1 MSESSTI
8 TATANTA
15 ARRIVRRVPAQADLS
30 IASDVEGLHPVL
42 ARLYAARQVTSSAQL
57 DHALERLLP
66 PALLLG
72 MDTAVPLLAAAVR
85 NGRQILIVADF
96 DADGATSCAVA
107 VRALHAMGASAV
119 KYVVPNRFE
128 YGYGL
133 TPEIV
138 QVAAQYKPDLIIT
151 VDNGISSVEGV
162 RAAKALGIQVLVT
175 DHHLPGKELPM
186 ADAIVN
192 PNQPG
197 DSFPSKNLAGVGT
210 IFYVML
216 ALRAYLRATGY
227 FTEKNIPEPNLAQLL
242 DLVALGTVADVV
254 PLDHN
259 NRILVAQGLKRINST
274 LAAGEGNA
282 AQNRLSSP
290 GIRALLEVAGRK
302 PGSLTASDLGFVVAP
317 RLNAAGRL
325 TDMSLGI
332 ECLLAKDEATAFE
345 MARQLDTLNRERR
358 HIEAGMQEQAL
369 AALDILHLDG
379 DLPHGL
385 CLYDESWHQGV
396 IGILAS
402 RIKERVHRP
411 VIAFAKS
418 NETEIKG
425 SARSV
430 PGLHIRDAL
439 EAVATQ
445 HPGLLNNFGGH
456 AMAAGLSLPRA
467 HFERFRIAFAD
478 EVARHLS
485 TDDLTGKVLTDGE
498 LAAADMT
505 MELAQS
511 LRAAGPW
518 GQGFPEPM
526 FDGHFEV
533 LGSRVV
539 GEKHLRLTLR
549 EPQGRSIEA
558 IAFNRAALQPKT
570 GSRVEAAYRLD
581 INSYQGK
588 QTLQLVIEHLAPVLQ
603 DA

>member
-1 MSESSTI
+1 MDSS
-8 TATANTA
+8 
-15 ARRIVRRVPAQADLS
+15 RRIVRRATTPAQLS
-30 IASDVEGLHPVL
+30 SGLHPVL
-42 ARLYAARQVTSSAQL
+42 ARLYAARAVRHPDEL
-57 DHALERLLP
+57 DLSFERLLP
-66 PALLLG
+66 PAALKH
-72 MDTAVPLLAAAVR
+72 MDAAVALLAESVR
-85 NGRQILIVADF
+85 AGQRILIVADF
-96 DADGATSCAVA
+96 DADGATSCALA
-107 VRALHAMGASAV
+107 VRALRSMGAHDV
-119 KYVVPNRFE
+119 RYVVPNRFE

-138 QVAAQYKPDLIIT
+138 AVAAQQQPQLLIT

-162 RAAKALGIQVLVT
+162 RAAKALGMYVLIT
-175 DHHLPGKELPM
+175 DHHLPGAELPA

-197 DSFPSKNLAGVGT
+197 DDFPSKNLAGVGV

-216 ALRAYLRATGY
+216 ALRAQLRASGW
-227 FTEKNIPEPNLAQLL
+227 FAQQNIPEPNLARLL

-259 NRILVAQGLKRINST
+259 NRILVAQGLKRINQGQT
-274 LAAGEGNA
+274 C
-282 AQNRLSSP
+282 P
-290 GIRALLEVAGRK
+290 GIRALLEIAGRD
-302 PGSLTASDLGFVVAP
+302 PGRLVASDLGFVVAP

-332 ECLLAKDEATAFE
+332 ECLLTENEGAAFE
-345 MARQLDTLNRERR
+345 MAKQLDTLNRERR
-358 HIEAGMQEQAL
+358 NIEAGMQEQAL
-369 AALDILHLDG
+369 AALDKLHLDG
-379 DLPHGL
+379 NLPHGL
-385 CLYDESWHQGV
+385 CLFDESWHQGV

-402 RIKERVHRP
+402 RIKDRVHRP
-411 VIAFAKS
+411 VIAFAKAS
-418 NETEIKG
+418 DTEIKG

-439 EAVATQ
+439 DAVAAQ
-445 HPGLLNNFGGH
+445 HPGLLSKFGGH

-467 HFERFRIAFAD
+467 NFETFRTAFAE

-485 TDDLTGKVLTDGE
+485 ADDLTGKVLTDGE
-498 LAAADMT
+498 LLAEDLT

-518 GQGFPEPM
+518 GQGFAEPL
-526 FDGHFEV
+526 FDGQFEV

-549 EPQGRSIEA
+549 QPQGRSIEA
-558 IAFNRAALQPKT
+558 IAFNRAALQPSA

-581 INSYQGK
+581 INSYQGNR
-588 QTLQLVIEHLAPVLQ
+588 TLQLVIEHIVLV
-603 DA
+603 